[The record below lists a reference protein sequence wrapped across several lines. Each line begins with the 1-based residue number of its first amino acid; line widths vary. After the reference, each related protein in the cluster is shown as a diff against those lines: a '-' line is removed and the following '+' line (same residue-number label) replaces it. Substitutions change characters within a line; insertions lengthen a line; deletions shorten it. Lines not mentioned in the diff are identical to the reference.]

1 MLNTLDLHFRIKS
14 AQCIISLPVRRKIS
28 FLFTV
33 ILFCL
38 EVDFG
43 NHVFFQRQSE
53 HVFLNV
59 YTIDLYS
66 NVHIHHMPV
75 MC

>member
-1 MLNTLDLHFRIKS
+1 MYHIITSEEEDLFPIH
-14 AQCIISLPVRRKIS
+14 CYS
-28 FLFTV
+28 FL
-33 ILFCL
+33 L

-43 NHVFFQRQSE
+43 NHVFFQSE